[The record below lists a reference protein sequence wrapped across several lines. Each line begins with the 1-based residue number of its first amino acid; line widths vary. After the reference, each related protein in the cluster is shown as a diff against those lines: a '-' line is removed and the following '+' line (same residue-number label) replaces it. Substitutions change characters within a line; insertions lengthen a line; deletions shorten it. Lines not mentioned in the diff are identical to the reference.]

1 MQATKDREINRLSSA
16 LYHAQRDAD
25 DAKRRLEQVH
35 THAVAMQ
42 DQHRDR
48 QDALAELADLEGQL
62 AQTQVYNHHMA
73 NEMISLQKQVRND
86 KWELLHEMSSL
97 ERQLDAARAMHSIGV
112 DGGTMATGGEG
123 GDDTLQS
130 DANNKALPPVTA
142 ASRVEEITRL
152 HAVLVQERGE
162 VAAAMRVLNEQHGE
176 LEFALKRVAE
186 ETASIRGAEAV
197 RAASSEERHRELQS
211 VAHDLEEKIGAIRT
225 AARIGLDSASESAT
239 AKSNELVELEAIVT
253 AAAEDVSRIEQRL
266 GEQTSDELSMSELNG
281 LRASLAER
289 LMSLDEQSL
298 ERLLEDVAGRKDGAM
313 QAVAQQLVPQMNELQ
328 TMHDA
333 ERARL
338 ERLLRDG
345 ERSMTPDDRS
355 RLLEQMEAQ
364 AKSHDAQL
372 ATLEAKAAEALASL
386 EESFEAEVEKC
397 GARARTAAAERQRVG
412 ARLEGIE
419 ARIRGLSILP
429 ATPGATMDIPGAD
442 TSLSFSRNATPQRL
456 SSAVDPGAAVR
467 TLARGGGGAGG
478 RPLAVAPTEWITERL
493 AFFFQESADQA
504 IRRALSKWQVN
515 ASYLAGLAASHGPSG
530 GYNAAWAQ
538 ARAEKVALVRQMDEQ
553 AQQLSHASM
562 ALALKADAEVVAAES
577 HAAASGHGAL
587 PTPEMNAAL
596 ASLRQELR
604 NAHDKIGALEQ
615 QNSMMHQELSTLH
628 KEDSMAA
635 ADGERGG
642 TKVSFVSPNIEDA
655 VTDGGSRGASDTLSV
670 LDLQVQGEQAAA
682 ELKLEREENGRLR
695 QLVDT
700 MKSGELSSIFRQAQQ
715 EAEKEVLRRMLS
727 SNIEL

>member
-1 MQATKDREINRLSSA
+1 
-16 LYHAQRDAD
+16 
-25 DAKRRLEQVH
+25 
-35 THAVAMQ
+35 
-42 DQHRDR
+42 
-48 QDALAELADLEGQL
+48 
-62 AQTQVYNHHMA
+62 MA

-112 DGGTMATGGEG
+112 DGGTMATGAHYEKGGACEG
-123 GDDTLQS
+123 GDDTLPS

-176 LEFALKRVAE
+176 LEYALKRLAE

-266 GEQTSDELSMSELNG
+266 GEQTSDELSLGELNG

-289 LMSLDEQSL
+289 LQSLDEQSL
-298 ERLLEDVAGRKDGAM
+298 ERLLEDVASRKDGAM
-313 QAVAQQLVPQMNELQ
+313 QAVAQQLVPQMNEMQ

-345 ERSMTPDDRS
+345 EHERSMTPEDRS

-364 AKSHDAQL
+364 AKSHEAQL

-397 GARARTAAAERQRVG
+397 GARARTAVAERQRVG

-429 ATPGATMDIPGAD
+429 ATTGATLQVPGAD
-442 TSLSFSRNATPQRL
+442 ASLSFSRNATPQRL
-456 SSAVDPGAAVR
+456 SSAVDPGAAGR
-467 TLARGGGGAGG
+467 TLRGEDLPRGGGGAGG

-504 IRRALSKWQVN
+504 TRRALSKWQVN

-604 NAHDKIGALEQ
+604 NAHDKINALEQ
-615 QNSMMHQELSTLH
+615 QNAMMHQELSTLH
-628 KEDSMAA
+628 TEDSVAA
-635 ADGERGG
+635 ADGEHGERGG
-642 TKVSFVSPNIEDA
+642 TNGSFVSPNNEDA
-655 VTDGGSRGASDTLSV
+655 VTDGGGRGASDTLSV
-670 LDLQVQGEQAAA
+670 LDLQVQSEQAAA

-700 MKSGELSSIFRQAQQ
+700 MKSGELNSIFRQAQQ